1 MAGPRF
7 AHVWASLLL
16 PNGPDRAVQDYA
28 PGAVSQSPWRP
39 PALPLQNINW
49 SSQEHRWGCPAVGEA
64 RGLGAVATKGHE
76 QTFDDGYVHYLHRCD
91 SFMSIYTHMKIY

>member
-16 PNGPDRAVQDYA
+16 PNGPDRAVQNYA
-28 PGAVSQSPWRP
+28 PGAVSQSPWQP
-39 PALPLQNINW
+39 PASPLQNINW

-64 RGLGAVATKGHE
+64 RGLGTVATKATSKLLMMGMF
-76 QTFDDGYVHYLHRCD
+76 TIFIAVIV
-91 SFMSIYTHMKIY
+91 S